1 MSFWWHLK
9 REIVSQDRN
18 RRILFYGSVHTER
31 HKVRSLCP
39 DLIFYMVQAR
49 VRLQVMEIIIE
60 YHARIWTGKTQI
72 YWNRLYIELLKVCLG
87 TPPPPGKINYPP
99 AKKFWIRAWIVIKCL
114 LSFSHVFIGF
124 FFAVSCIKICYR
136 VRFKQIRTVLILN
149 MFLYLIFVEIG
160 NN

>member
-9 REIVSQDRN
+9 REKVSEDQN

-60 YHARIWTGKTQI
+60 NHARMWKGKIQI
-72 YWNRLYIELLKVCLG
+72 HLYIEL
-87 TPPPPGKINYPP
+87 
-99 AKKFWIRAWIVIKCL
+99 
-114 LSFSHVFIGF
+114 
-124 FFAVSCIKICYR
+124 
-136 VRFKQIRTVLILN
+136 
-149 MFLYLIFVEIG
+149 
-160 NN
+160 

>member
-72 YWNRLYIELLKVCLG
+72 Y
-87 TPPPPGKINYPP
+87 
-99 AKKFWIRAWIVIKCL
+99 
-114 LSFSHVFIGF
+114 
-124 FFAVSCIKICYR
+124 
-136 VRFKQIRTVLILN
+136 
-149 MFLYLIFVEIG
+149 
-160 NN
+160 